1 MKKIDF
7 TKIEVQDI
15 EDRTITVDI
24 TKNLG
29 NQLYMQGQNV
39 EECEL
44 GKAIYFAKGE
54 LELTDEQARIIL
66 NATRGYPY
74 VSRHVIERLLG

>member
-15 EDRTITVDI
+15 EGRTVKVDI

-44 GKAIYFAKGE
+44 GKSSYFAKGE
-54 LELTDEQARIIL
+54 M
-66 NATRGYPY
+66 
-74 VSRHVIERLLG
+74 

>member
-1 MKKIDF
+1 MQGTMKKIDF

-15 EDRTITVDI
+15 EGRTLKVDI

-39 EECEL
+39 EACAQQLLWCRQRSGL
-44 GKAIYFAKGE
+44 GKP
-54 LELTDEQARIIL
+54 Q
-66 NATRGYPY
+66 
-74 VSRHVIERLLG
+74 H